1 MSGYTGQENY
11 WGQSPQSHYNFDS
24 SGFDQPNQQ
33 FEFQTYNDQQAGDYS
48 YAQKGYPVLD
58 PVQNTFAGGTYRK
71 NSFKTDFNQD
81 ILCRFK

>member
-58 PVQNTFAGGTYRK
+58 PVQSTFASGTYRK
-71 NSFKTDFNQD
+71 NSFKTDFN
-81 ILCRFK
+81 